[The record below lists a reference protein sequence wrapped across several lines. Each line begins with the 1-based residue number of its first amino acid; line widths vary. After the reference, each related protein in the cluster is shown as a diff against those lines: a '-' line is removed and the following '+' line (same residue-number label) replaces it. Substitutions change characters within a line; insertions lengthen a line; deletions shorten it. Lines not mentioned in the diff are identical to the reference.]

1 MKCLRLSN
9 RTNPRIFSEPIP
21 RQHCCAISG
30 HRPEK
35 VYGSEGRIIVELRK
49 EILKAIADGYRV
61 FLSGMS
67 RGVDYGK

>member
-9 RTNPRIFSEPIP
+9 RTNPRILSEPIP
-21 RQHCCAISG
+21 RQHSCAISG